1 LPPELVEEAASQVP
15 LLVTLGDVFE
25 GFPNRTFGALRSFLV
40 LIGIGASASLTACVF
55 EDGWRG
61 GHEGG
66 HERHWR

>member
-1 LPPELVEEAASQVP
+1 MNS
-15 LLVTLGDVFE
+15 
-25 GFPNRTFGALRSFLV
+25 LRKFKIAMLLV